1 MKKITKGDLEMKE
14 KLTIVMG
21 IGIITLVVFTFG
33 FYIFA
38 NPSIELFD
46 IISIP
51 IILII
56 ILSSSYLIY
65 DKFKNIKAG
74 LPSKD
79 ERLKLAAYKAGYYGF
94 MSAIWSAVGSN
105 MLSIILFD
113 KELRGGLVVAAVV
126 LISGIVFMGSY
137 FYFSRKGC

>member
-1 MKKITKGDLEMKE
+1 MKE

-21 IGIITLVVFTFG
+21 IGITTLVVFTFG
-33 FYIFA
+33 FYIFV

-51 IILII
+51 MILII
-56 ILSSSYLIY
+56 ILYSSYIIY

-94 MSAIWSAVGSN
+94 IAAIWSAVGSN
-105 MLSIILFD
+105 MGSIILFD
-113 KELRGGLVVAAVV
+113 QEPRAGFVVAAVV
-126 LISGIVFMGSY
+126 LISGIVFMISY
-137 FYFSRKGC
+137 FYFSRKGD

>member
-1 MKKITKGDLEMKE
+1 MKE

-94 MSAIWSAVGSN
+94 ISAIWSAVGSN
-105 MLSIILFD
+105 MGSIILFD
-113 KELRGGLVVAAVV
+113 QELRGGLVVAAVV
-126 LISGIVFMGSY
+126 LISGIVFMTSY
-137 FYFSRKGC
+137 FYFSRKGD

>member
-1 MKKITKGDLEMKE
+1 MKE
-14 KLTIVMG
+14 KLTIIMG
-21 IGIITLVVFTFG
+21 IGITTLVVFTFG
-33 FYIFA
+33 FYIFV

-56 ILSSSYLIY
+56 ILSSSYVIY

-94 MSAIWSAVGSN
+94 IAAIWSAVGSN
-105 MLSIILFD
+105 MGSIILFD
-113 KELRGGLVVAAVV
+113 QEPRAGFVVAAVV
-126 LISGIVFMGSY
+126 LISGIVFMISY
-137 FYFSRKGC
+137 FYFSRKGD